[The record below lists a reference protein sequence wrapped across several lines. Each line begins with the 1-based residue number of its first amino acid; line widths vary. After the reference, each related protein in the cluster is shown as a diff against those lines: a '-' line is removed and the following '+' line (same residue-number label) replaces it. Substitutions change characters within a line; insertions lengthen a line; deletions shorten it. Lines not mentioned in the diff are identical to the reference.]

1 MDLQTLEVVAPAAF
15 SNSAAPHVSDRYQH
29 VRTADI
35 VERLMDD
42 GFTIQSASQQST
54 QKRTVGNESFQK
66 HRITMRMP
74 TDSGYETQK
83 LGNIFPTVNIVN
95 SGNWSST
102 FIMAVGLY
110 RMICENGMIAPFGA
124 ANETIRIRHDR
135 IDEDTQAGVQRAIDS
150 APGLFD
156 FADQASKTQLDDQ
169 QINSYG
175 RAAARIRFGID
186 ENEAFEDEVAVR
198 GLLSAR
204 RYEDQPSDLWSVF
217 NRVQENGVRG
227 GFRAE
232 GPNGRMRRV
241 RERQNIAADTSW
253 NQDLWAL
260 TQDWR
265 NRLN

>member
-29 VRTADI
+29 IRTADI
-35 VERLMDD
+35 VERLMGD
-42 GFTIQSASQQST
+42 GFTIQSASQQKT

-74 TDSGYETQK
+74 SDTFHETRK
-83 LGNIFPTVNIVN
+83 LGTIFPTVNLVN

-102 FIMAVGLY
+102 FVLAVGLY
-110 RMICENGMIAPFGA
+110 RLVCENGMIAPFGA
-124 ANETIRIRHDR
+124 ANETIKIRHDR

-169 QINSYG
+169 QIYSYG

-186 ENEAFEDEVAVR
+186 ESDAPDDGVVR

-253 NQDLWAL
+253 NQNLWQL